1 MPAYLVSLIRITD
14 PERYQDYVP
23 ISTSAVAKYGG
34 RFVVRGGAPD
44 TMEGSLGPN
53 RVVVIEFESR
63 EEAKRFYNSPE
74 YRVAREVR
82 VGAADFNTSIAD
94 GY

>member
-1 MPAYLVSLIRITD
+1 MPTYLVSLIRITA
-14 PERYQDYVP
+14 PERFQEYVP
-23 ISTSAVAKYGG
+23 IATSAVAKYGG

-44 TMEGSLGPN
+44 MMEGSLGAN

-63 EEAKRFYNSPE
+63 EQAKRFYDSPE

-82 VGAADFNTSIAD
+82 AGAADFNMSIAD

>member
-1 MPAYLVSLIRITD
+1 MSAYLVSLIRITD
-14 PERYQDYVP
+14 PERYQEYIP

-44 TMEGSLGPN
+44 SMEGSLGSN
-53 RVVVIEFESR
+53 RVVVVEFESR
-63 EEAKRFYNSPE
+63 EQAKLFYDSPE
-74 YRVAREVR
+74 YRLAREVR
-82 VGAADFNTSIAD
+82 AGAANFNTCIAD